1 MAVVLICSTRSLDR
15 ELEGTVL
22 FRSGVEREIVRSAAE
37 VPARLNAGRISLLCI
52 HREVAGIETLI
63 RTLRKSPTL
72 KRISIVVFSEDDF
85 DPSEVEVLEAGANA
99 ILRLPPGDD
108 FNERVGRLMEV
119 PSRRDVRIRVRL
131 QVAASRGFGAT
142 APVLALNLSS
152 TGILLES
159 NHPLNMG
166 DEINVAF
173 RVEESGEIFSANAHV
188 TRTAG
193 PNRYGATF
201 ETVSRG
207 EQALRAFLGGS
218 SGA

>member
-1 MAVVLICSTRSLDR
+1 MAVVLICTNRSLDR
-15 ELEGTVL
+15 ELQGTVL
-22 FRSGVEREIVRSAAE
+22 FRSDIVRETVRSAAE
-37 VPARLNAGRISLLCI
+37 VQTRLSGSRVSLLCL
-52 HREVAGIETLI
+52 HREVTGIESLI
-63 RTLRKSPTL
+63 RNLRKSPTL

-108 FNERVGRLMEV
+108 FNDRVSRLMEV
-119 PSRRDVRIRVRL
+119 PARRDVRLPVRL
-131 QVAASRGFGAT
+131 QVSASSGFGAT
-142 APVLALNLSS
+142 VPVLALNLSS

-166 DEINVAF
+166 DEVSVAF
-173 RVEESGEIFSANAHV
+173 RFEESGEIFSASAHI

-201 ETVSRG
+201 ETITRG
-207 EQALRAFLGGS
+207 EAALKTFLAGTS
-218 SGA
+218 LA